1 MSVMKRFWDHASVT
15 AGEGGFA
22 VLLDQKPMRIPGG
35 TKLLIP
41 GRPLADAIAAEWQ
54 AAGGGKG
61 GSLTFEGVPLTR
73 LAGTAQDRI
82 APNPAPVAQELA
94 RYAETDLLC
103 YRADKPEALV
113 IRQARAWQ
121 PWLDWLERTHGA
133 RLEPAE
139 GVMYH
144 PQDPAALARVR
155 AVMESFG
162 PSTLAGLGIAIP
174 ALGSAVLGLA
184 LAAGA
189 LDAATAHEVAALDE
203 LFEAEQW
210 GEDAEALHRRNRVAA
225 DIRLAERF
233 LRLSEPAP

>member
-1 MSVMKRFWDHASVT
+1 MSVMKRFWDNASVT

-41 GRPLADAIAAEWQ
+41 GRALADAIAAEWQ

-61 GSLTFEGVPLTR
+61 GSLTFEDVPLTR

-162 PSTLAGLGIAIP
+162 PPRWP
-174 ALGSAVLGLA
+174 AWALPSRHSAARCSAWRWPPGRWMRQRRTRWRRSMSCSRRSS
-184 LAAGA
+184 GA
-189 LDAATAHEVAALDE
+189 RTPRRCTAATAWPPIFAWPSASC
-203 LFEAEQW
+203 A
-210 GEDAEALHRRNRVAA
+210 
-225 DIRLAERF
+225 
-233 LRLSEPAP
+233 

>member
-1 MSVMKRFWDHASVT
+1 
-15 AGEGGFA
+15 
-22 VLLDQKPMRIPGG
+22 
-35 TKLLIP
+35 
-41 GRPLADAIAAEWQ
+41 
-54 AAGGGKG
+54 
-61 GSLTFEGVPLTR
+61 
-73 LAGTAQDRI
+73 
-82 APNPAPVAQELA
+82 
-94 RYAETDLLC
+94 
-103 YRADKPEALV
+103 
-113 IRQARAWQ
+113 
-121 PWLDWLERTHGA
+121 
-133 RLEPAE
+133 
-139 GVMYH
+139 
-144 PQDPAALARVR
+144 
-155 AVMESFG
+155 MESFG